1 MIVEE
6 SYDPEF
12 LKKIKKAETEMAE
25 GKKRVVHSEE
35 ELEAFLESLWT
46 IWSFSPTAEKDII
59 FLKKSEPQA
68 FKKLEKLLKELR
80 IHPFSGTGKPE
91 LLKYDLKGYWSR
103 RITHKHRL
111 VYQVDEEKILVM
123 LVSAQGHY
131 FDK

>member
-1 MIVEE
+1 MN
-6 SYDPEF
+6 Y
-12 LKKIKKAETEMAE
+12 L
-25 GKKRVVHSEE
+25 
-35 ELEAFLESLWT
+35 L
-46 IWSFSPTAEKDII
+46 SFSSTAEEDII

-91 LLKYDLKGYWSR
+91 LLKHDLKGYWSR

-111 VYQVDEEKILVM
+111 VYRVDEEKILVIIA
-123 LVSAQGHY
+123 SAQGHY